1 MSRKRFAAV
10 AVTASALILSSTSL
24 TSPAQAQ
31 TASLDTNL
39 TVSGGG
45 SSFMSNFV
53 EQCKADVKKG
63 LGINITYQPSG
74 SGAGRSGFINGSL
87 DFGGSD
93 VPFTSAELGQL
104 KDKFA
109 YVPVTI
115 GGVAIIYRVPGVTDL
130 QLSASTLA
138 KIFSGSVNKWD
149 ASDIAKEN
157 PGVTLP
163 SQTIKVVVRSDSS
176 GTSNVFT
183 DYLGSAAKGEWKK
196 GVTSTFPVP
205 AGNGIAQRGSDGVTN
220 YLAGAQG
227 EYGIT
232 YSEVSFATE
241 RKLSIAKVVN
251 TAGKAVAPDPANI
264 TSAMSESV
272 VNDDGTL
279 LLNFNATK
287 PDSYPISTTAYL
299 IVRQTM
305 DPKKGDVLRAFLA
318 YALGGCQE
326 KAASVGYAPLPKN
339 LTDLGLKAWGTINPG
354 SAPVPTIA
362 GASAA
367 AATTTPVTTAVATTV
382 ARPTTTVKPTTTK
395 KKTKPKTTK
404 KK

>member
-1 MSRKRFAAV
+1 MSRKRIAIAI
-10 AVTASALILSSTSL
+10 AASASLALSSGAL
-24 TSPAQAQ
+24 TSPANAQ

-45 SSFMSNFV
+45 STFMSNFI

-63 LGINITYQPSG
+63 LGINITYQPTG

-87 DFGGSD
+87 DFGGSE

-115 GGVAIIYRVPGVTDL
+115 GGVAVIYRVPGVSDL
-130 QLSASTLA
+130 KFTAPTLA
-138 KIFSGSVNKWD
+138 KIFAGSITKWD
-149 ASDIAKEN
+149 ASDIAREN

-183 DYLGSAAKGEWKK
+183 DYLGSAGKGEWKK

-227 EYGIT
+227 EFGIT

-241 RKLSIAKVVN
+241 RKLSVAKVVN
-251 TAGKAVAPDPANI
+251 NSGKAVAPDAANI
-264 TSAMSESV
+264 TSAMSEAAA
-272 VNDDGTL
+272 NDDGTL

-287 PDSYPISTTAYL
+287 ADSYPISTTAYL
-299 IVRQTM
+299 IVRQSM

-318 YALGGCQE
+318 YALGGCQD
-326 KAASVGYAPLPKN
+326 KAADVGYAPLPKN

-362 GASAA
+362 GAA
-367 AATTTPVTTAVATTV
+367 AATTTPSVATTV
-382 ARPTTTVKPTTTK
+382 ATTVAPTTVRKPTTTK
-395 KKTKPKTTK
+395 KGKSRPKTTK